1 MNNLHNGGAG
11 DSGRNQLAPLS
22 RASVRH
28 PAVETQSSQSP
39 PRPADETPL
48 PLSRWLVMVRQRW
61 LLVAGTTVVVTAG
74 VAAGAALTEPV
85 YRATGAIEIRKQ
97 SAEVVPVDALFQF
110 ERISDQYLQT
120 EYGTLRSR
128 TLLTRALAEPGLAA
142 RVSPDLLPGG
152 SPREAERAITQAQRR
167 LTVDPLA
174 GSRIVRISFES
185 ANPQLAADVVNAL
198 IDQYVALRQEAGA
211 VALVRLDEQADSVR
225 AQLLGTEEAL
235 QQYVSQSGL
244 GAIVLGGNDGITVP
258 QERLRRLQQELTAAE
273 ADGYRTSAVSTTGNE
288 PASSAF
294 DSDLLRSLR
303 LRIAEVQ
310 GEYARLRPTFTDSL
324 PHMMQLRG
332 ELAQLDTLIAAEQKR
347 VGVSMVTQHR
357 VARHRHDLLQE
368 AVNEQQRIMAS
379 FAVKLSEYERL
390 NRDVE
395 SRKQLYSVLQQKRR
409 EAALS
414 TALASMDVAV
424 LDRAAPFGRRV
435 RPNPARDIPFAAL
448 TGLLLG
454 LGLAFLRDYSDLS
467 LKTPEQVEDA
477 STAPLLAVI
486 PAMPLRPRHIR
497 ASGMRAQKDGDG
509 WHRIDSFGTA
519 DNLLADAFRGLR
531 TSVLFDSGGALP
543 RILLVTSSTPDE
555 GKTTVSTNL
564 AISMAMLG
572 RRVLL
577 VDADFRRPSL
587 HRVFGVPRPH
597 GLMEQLE
604 GTRPWQQSVRHEV
617 SPGVD
622 LITAGAHTEGPP
634 DLFSSP
640 ALQSWLEEVSAA
652 YDLVIVDAPALY
664 INMPDARILAHAA
677 DGVLLVVRSGS
688 TSRDLVRRFVAQTPN
703 LVGLVLNQFDA
714 SQLPAYYS
722 NYGETTPQR
731 RSGALRSNSQ
741 QSPPHTDIIPPGDE
755 VARQARVHT
764 GVEA

>member
-1 MNNLHNGGAG
+1 MNRMNNGGAG
-11 DSGRNQLAPLS
+11 DSEQHQLVPLS
-22 RASVRH
+22 RAAVRH
-28 PAVETQSSQSP
+28 SSGGRLSAQLP
-39 PRPADETPL
+39 PRHEDETSV
-48 PLSRWLVMVRQRW
+48 PLSRWLVLVRQRW
-61 LLVAGTTVVVTAG
+61 LLVAGATFVVTAG
-74 VAAGAALTEPV
+74 VAAGTALTEPV

-128 TLLTRALAEPGLAA
+128 TLLTRALAEPALAA
-142 RVSPDLLPGG
+142 RVSPALLQGG
-152 SPREAERAITQAQRR
+152 SAQEAERAITQAQRR

-185 ANPQLAADVVNAL
+185 ADPQLAADVVNAL
-198 IDQYVALRQEAGA
+198 IDEYTVLRQETGA
-211 VALVRLDEQADSVR
+211 AALVRLDEQADSVR

-244 GAIVLGGNDGITVP
+244 GAIVLGGSDGITVP

-273 ADGYRTSAVSTTGNE
+273 ADGYRTSAISTTGNE
-288 PASSAF
+288 PASAEF

-303 LRIAEVQ
+303 LRFAEVQ

-379 FAVKLSEYERL
+379 FAVKLSEHERL

-395 SRKQLYSVLQQKRR
+395 SQKQLYSVLQQKRR

-424 LDRAAPFGRRV
+424 LDRAAPPGRPV
-435 RPNPARDIPFAAL
+435 TPNPARDLPFAAL
-448 TGLLLG
+448 AGLLLG
-454 LGLAFLRDYSDLS
+454 LGLAFLRDYSDVS
-467 LKTPEQVEDA
+467 LKTPEQVEGVSA
-477 STAPLLAVI
+477 APLLAVI
-486 PAMPLRPRHIR
+486 PAVPLRQRHIR
-497 ASGMRAQKDGDG
+497 SASMGADGES
-509 WHRIDSFGTA
+509 WHRIDGFGTA
-519 DNLLADAFRGLR
+519 SNLLADAFRGLR
-531 TSVLFDSGGALP
+531 TSVLFDSGGTLP
-543 RILLVTSSTPDE
+543 RTLLVTSSTPDE

-572 RRVLL
+572 HRVLL
-577 VDADFRRPSL
+577 VDADLRRPSL

-604 GTRPWQQSVRHEV
+604 GTMPWQQSVRHEV

-622 LITAGAHTEGPP
+622 LITAGAPTEGPP

-640 ALQSWLEEVSAA
+640 ALQSWLNEVSAA
-652 YDLVIVDAPALY
+652 YDLVVIDAPALY

-688 TSRDLVRRFVAQTPN
+688 TSRELVRRFVAQTPN

-714 SQLPAYYS
+714 TQLPAYYS
-722 NYGETTPQR
+722 NYDEATSPR
-731 RSGALRSNSQ
+731 RSVVLRSNSQ
-741 QSPPHTDIIPPGDE
+741 QSPPLTDIIPSADE
-755 VARQARVHT
+755 LAGQVRVHT
-764 GVEA
+764 GAEV

>member
-1 MNNLHNGGAG
+1 MTSFHNGGAG
-11 DSGRNQLAPLS
+11 DFERNQLAPLS
-22 RASVRH
+22 RGHVRQ
-28 PAVETQSSQSP
+28 PSGGTRSGQLP
-39 PRPADETPL
+39 PRPEEEAPL
-48 PLSRWLVMVRQRW
+48 PLSRWLVLLRQRW
-61 LLVAGTTVVVTAG
+61 LLVAGTTFVVTAG
-74 VAAGAALTEPV
+74 VAGGAALTEPV

-152 SPREAERAITQAQRR
+152 SEREAERAITQAQRR

-185 ANPQLAADVVNAL
+185 ASPQLAADVVNAL

-244 GAIVLGGNDGITVP
+244 GAIVLGGSEGITVP

-273 ADGYRTSAVSTTGNE
+273 ADGYRTSATATTGNE
-288 PASSAF
+288 PASSEF

-332 ELAQLDTLIAAEQKR
+332 ELAQLDTLVAAEQKR

-395 SRKQLYSVLQQKRR
+395 SQQQLYSVLQQKRR

-414 TALASMDVAV
+414 AALASMDVAV
-424 LDRAAPFGRRV
+424 LDKAAPSGTPI
-435 RPNPARDIPFAAL
+435 RPNPARDLPFAAL

-454 LGLAFLRDYSDLS
+454 MGLAFLRDYSDVS
-467 LKTPEQVEDA
+467 LKTPAQVEGA
-477 STAPLLAVI
+477 SAAPLLAVI
-486 PAMPLRPRHIR
+486 PAVPLGHRQIR
-497 ASGMRAQKDGDG
+497 AASMSVRKNGER
-509 WHRIDSFGTA
+509 WHRIDSGGTA
-519 DNLLADAFRGLR
+519 SNLLADAFRGLR
-531 TSVLFDSGGALP
+531 TSVLLDSGGALP

-577 VDADFRRPSL
+577 VDADVRRPSL
-587 HRVFGVPRPH
+587 HRVFGVARPH
-597 GLMEQLE
+597 GLTEQLE
-604 GTRPWQQSVRHEV
+604 GTMPWQQSVRREV

-622 LITAGAHTEGPP
+622 LITAGAHTDGPP

-652 YDLVIVDAPALY
+652 YDLVVIDAPALY

-688 TSRDLVRRFVAQTPN
+688 TSRDLVRRFVAQIPN
-703 LVGLVLNQFDA
+703 LVGIVLNQFDA
-714 SQLPAYYS
+714 RQLPAYYS
-722 NYGETTPQR
+722 DYGETTPPR
-731 RSGALRSNSQ
+731 RVAVRSSSQ
-741 QSPPHTDIIPPGDE
+741 QSPPFTEIIPSGAE
-755 VARQARVHT
+755 VAAQVRVHT
-764 GVEA
+764 GAEE